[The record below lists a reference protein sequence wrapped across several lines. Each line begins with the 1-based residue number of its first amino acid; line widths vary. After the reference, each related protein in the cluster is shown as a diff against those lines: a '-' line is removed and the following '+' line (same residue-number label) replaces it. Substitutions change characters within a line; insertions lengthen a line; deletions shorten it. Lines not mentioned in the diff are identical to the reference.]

1 VPAAGGARVALA
13 SVPSVFRCGELPPG
27 ILPGIPTGF
36 AGLDAEIPG
45 GGWPVGALTEVLCD
59 TCGAGEA
66 SLLLPALRYLTRAA
80 DWRGRGLLLIDPPHL
95 PYAPAL
101 AEAGID
107 LDLLAVVRPKTEEDA
122 LWAAEQALRSGAAG
136 AVLVWARPVRGTDS
150 AQRYQRLR
158 RLQIAAAAGGG
169 LGIVLA
175 GAVLPLMLQARGAA
189 SWPLGWVLIGGAS
202 LCCVPLSLW
211 AALQLRTP
219 AQARQPADTTP
230 LPLRRMLPE
239 MAGYAGFGLGY
250 IVYLTF
256 LSAWM
261 TEQRA
266 SAGFIAL
273 VWVVLGTSICLSP
286 FVWRRVLARH
296 ASGLPLAMIL
306 TCIAIGSALPV
317 VLPNG
322 PVLLVS
328 AVVFGLS
335 VFMAP
340 GAVTNFARQ
349 NLPPASW
356 GRAISLFTLVFA
368 VAQTAGPYGAG
379 LVGDLSGNIGVSLL
393 AAAGLLLIGAALAL
407 LQRPLQQP
415 VPPAR

>member
-1 VPAAGGARVALA
+1 MTTAAPHRPWLVLAGLALG
-13 SVPSVFRCGELPPG
+13 VTV
-27 ILPGIPTGF
+27 TNGF
-36 AGLDAEIPG
+36 ARFAYG
-45 GGWPVGALTEVLCD
+45 
-59 TCGAGEA
+59 
-66 SLLLPALRYLTRAA
+66 LLLPAMKSEMGWT
-80 DWRGRGLLLIDPPHL
+80 
-95 PYAPAL
+95 YAQAGWLNTANAL
-101 AEAGID
+101 GYF
-107 LDLLAVVRPKTEEDA
+107 
-122 LWAAEQALRSGAAG
+122 GG
-136 AVLVWARPVRGTDS
+136 AVLTMLLIRRVPPTRLFAIGMVTTTLALLATGLNAALWWQTVWR
-150 AQRYQRLR
+150 
-158 RLQIAAAAGGG
+158 IAAGVLGAMSFSTAGALAAGLFQGDTRRNALAIAILFGTGGG

-175 GAVLPLMLQARGAA
+175 GAALPLMLHSWGPA
-189 SWPLGWVLIGGAS
+189 SWPMGWVVIGAIS

-211 AALQLRTP
+211 AASQLHAP
-219 AQARQPADTTP
+219 AQTQQRANTTP
-230 LPLRRMLPE
+230 LPVRRMLPE

-286 FVWRRVLARH
+286 FVWRRVLALH
-296 ASGLPLAMIL
+296 ASGLPLALIL

-349 NLPPASW
+349 NLPSESW

-379 LVGDLSGNIGVSLL
+379 LVGDLAGNIGISLL
-393 AAAGLLLIGAALAL
+393 AASGLLLIGAALAL

-415 VPPAR
+415 AQPAR

>member
-1 VPAAGGARVALA
+1 MTATSLKRPWLVLAGLALG
-13 SVPSVFRCGELPPG
+13 VTV
-27 ILPGIPTGF
+27 TNGF
-36 AGLDAEIPG
+36 ARFAYG
-45 GGWPVGALTEVLCD
+45 
-59 TCGAGEA
+59 
-66 SLLLPALRYLTRAA
+66 LLLPAMKSEMGWTYAQAGWLNTANALGYIGGALLTM
-80 DWRGRGLLLIDPPHL
+80 LLIRHVPPTRL
-95 PYAPAL
+95 FAFGVVTTTLALLATGLNPAL
-101 AEAGID
+101 WWQTGWRI
-107 LDLLAVVRPKTEEDA
+107 
-122 LWAAEQALRSGAAG
+122 AAG
-136 AVLVWARPVRGTDS
+136 VLGAMSFSTAGALAAGLFQGDTRRNALAIAILFGT
-150 AQRYQRLR
+150 
-158 RLQIAAAAGGG
+158 GGG

-175 GAVLPLMLQARGAA
+175 GAALPLMLQARGAA

-219 AQARQPADTTP
+219 AQSGQAADTTP
-230 LPLRRMLPE
+230 LPLRRMLPV

-296 ASGLPLAMIL
+296 ASGLPLALIL
-306 TCIAIGSALPV
+306 ICIAIGSALPV

-349 NLPPASW
+349 NLPPAAW

-393 AAAGLLLIGAALAL
+393 AAAALLLVGAGLAL

>member
-1 VPAAGGARVALA
+1 MTTAALQRPWLVLAGLALG
-13 SVPSVFRCGELPPG
+13 VTV
-27 ILPGIPTGF
+27 TNGF
-36 AGLDAEIPG
+36 ARFAYG
-45 GGWPVGALTEVLCD
+45 
-59 TCGAGEA
+59 
-66 SLLLPALRYLTRAA
+66 LLLPAMKSEMGWTYAQAGWLNTANALGYIGGALLTM
-80 DWRGRGLLLIDPPHL
+80 LLIRRVPPTRL
-95 PYAPAL
+95 FAFGVVTTTLALLATGLNPAL
-101 AEAGID
+101 GWQTGWRI
-107 LDLLAVVRPKTEEDA
+107 
-122 LWAAEQALRSGAAG
+122 AAG
-136 AVLVWARPVRGTDS
+136 VLGAMSFSTAGTLAAGLFQGDT
-150 AQRYQRLR
+150 R
-158 RLQIAAAAGGG
+158 RNALAIAILFGTGGG

-175 GAVLPLMLQARGAA
+175 GAALPLMLQARGAA

-219 AQARQPADTTP
+219 AQGSQATDHTP

-349 NLPPASW
+349 NLPPAAW

-393 AAAGLLLIGAALAL
+393 AAAALLLVGAVLAL
-407 LQRPLQQP
+407 LQRPLKP
-415 VPPAR
+415 PAPPAR

>member
-1 VPAAGGARVALA
+1 MTTAALQRPWLVLAGLALG
-13 SVPSVFRCGELPPG
+13 VTV
-27 ILPGIPTGF
+27 TNGF
-36 AGLDAEIPG
+36 ARFAYG
-45 GGWPVGALTEVLCD
+45 
-59 TCGAGEA
+59 
-66 SLLLPALRYLTRAA
+66 LLLPAMKSEMGWTYAQAGWLNTANALGYIGGALLTM
-80 DWRGRGLLLIDPPHL
+80 LLIRRVPPTRL
-95 PYAPAL
+95 FAFGVVTTTLALLATGLNPAL
-101 AEAGID
+101 GWQTGWRI
-107 LDLLAVVRPKTEEDA
+107 
-122 LWAAEQALRSGAAG
+122 AAG
-136 AVLVWARPVRGTDS
+136 VLGAMSFSTAGTLAAGLFQGDT
-150 AQRYQRLR
+150 R
-158 RLQIAAAAGGG
+158 RNALAIAILFGTGGG

-219 AQARQPADTTP
+219 AQGSQATDHTP

-273 VWVVLGTSICLSP
+273 VWVVLGTCICLSP

-296 ASGLPLAMIL
+296 ASGLPLALIL

-349 NLPPASW
+349 NLPPAAW

-393 AAAGLLLIGAALAL
+393 AAAALLLVGAVLAL
-407 LQRPLQQP
+407 LQRPLKP
-415 VPPAR
+415 PAPPAR

>member
-1 VPAAGGARVALA
+1 MTTAAPERPWLVLAGLALG
-13 SVPSVFRCGELPPG
+13 VTV
-27 ILPGIPTGF
+27 TNGF
-36 AGLDAEIPG
+36 ARFAYG
-45 GGWPVGALTEVLCD
+45 
-59 TCGAGEA
+59 
-66 SLLLPALRYLTRAA
+66 LLLPDMKSQMEWTYAQAGWLNTANALGYIGGAALTM
-80 DWRGRGLLLIDPPHL
+80 LLIRRISPARLFAIGMVTTTLALLATGLSAALWWQTLWRIAAGVLGALSFSTAGTLAAGLFQGD
-95 PYAPAL
+95 ARRNAL
-101 AEAGID
+101 AIAI
-107 LDLLAVVRPKTEEDA
+107 LF
-122 LWAAEQALRSGAAG
+122 
-136 AVLVWARPVRGTDS
+136 GT
-150 AQRYQRLR
+150 
-158 RLQIAAAAGGG
+158 GGG

-175 GAVLPLMLQARGAA
+175 GSALPLMLDAWGPA
-189 SWPLGWVLIGGAS
+189 SWPMGWIVIGVIS

-211 AALQLRTP
+211 AALQLHAP
-219 AQARQPADTTP
+219 AQAQQQADTTP
-230 LPLRRMLPE
+230 LPVRRMLPE

-261 TEQRA
+261 TEQRS

-296 ASGLPLAMIL
+296 ASGLPLALIL
-306 TCIAIGSALPV
+306 SCIAIGSALPV

-349 NLPPASW
+349 NLPPLAW

-379 LVGDLSGNIGVSLL
+379 LVGDLFGNIGISLL

-407 LQRPLQQP
+407 LQRPLKQP
-415 VPPAR
+415 AQ